1 MPREAPDAARIND
14 MLTYSRFVVT
24 YVSGA
29 TEQQYLANQ
38 QLRHSVERC
47 VELIG
52 EAASKVT
59 DGLRSACPDIPWR
72 RIIGQRNVLAHGY
85 NVIDDRAIWLLVS
98 AEIPKLIPQLE
109 SVLRELTA
117 ER

>member
-1 MPREAPDAARIND
+1 MPRETADAARVSD
-14 MLTYSRFVVT
+14 MLTYSRLVVT

-29 TEQQYLANQ
+29 GEQQYLANQ

-59 DGLRSACPDIPWR
+59 DALRSACPDIPWR
-72 RIIGQRNVLAHGY
+72 RVVGQRNVLAHGY

-109 SVLRELTA
+109 KLLREISD
-117 ER
+117 EP